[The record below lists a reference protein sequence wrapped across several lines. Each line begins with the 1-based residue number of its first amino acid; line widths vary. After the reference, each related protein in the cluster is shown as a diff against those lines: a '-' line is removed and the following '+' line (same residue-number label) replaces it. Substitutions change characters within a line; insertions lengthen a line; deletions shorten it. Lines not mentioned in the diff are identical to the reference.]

1 MATWTLD
8 DNTYGKKSGFLT
20 IKKDGC
26 RVADC
31 FPFSAGV
38 DPEWIKAEA
47 QRIVDTMN
55 AAG

>member
-20 IKKDGC
+20 IKKDGR

-31 FPFSAGV
+31 FPFAAGV
-38 DPEWIKAEA
+38 DPEWIKTEA

-55 AAG
+55 TAG